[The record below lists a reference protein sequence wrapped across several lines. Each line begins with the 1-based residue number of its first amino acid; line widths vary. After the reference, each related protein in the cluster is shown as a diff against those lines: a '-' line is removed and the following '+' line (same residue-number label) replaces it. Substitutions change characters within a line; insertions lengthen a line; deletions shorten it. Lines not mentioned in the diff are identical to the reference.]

1 MWSDWGGKT
10 VPALQ
15 ASERTGLQTATQPW
29 LPKGKSSVIGV
40 LPSALMPAGNRA
52 QPRFLRISEVLDRVG
67 VSRPTIYRWMREG
80 TFPKQISIGAN
91 SVVWLESDVT
101 KWMDQRIGAR

>member
-1 MWSDWGGKT
+1 M
-10 VPALQ
+10 
-15 ASERTGLQTATQPW
+15 
-29 LPKGKSSVIGV
+29 
-40 LPSALMPAGNRA
+40 PSGNRA

-80 TFPKQISIGAN
+80 TFPKQIAIGAN

-101 KWMDQRIGAR
+101 KWMEDQMAAR